1 MLCWACRILEAQAA
15 VAARCH
21 GILQQQMGWWSVQ
34 SGTKDVDVLF
44 AGLLHAA
51 VQSPVPDANIIA
63 FGTSGHDP
71 AVLSLES
78 PGTRVTTL
86 PSGGYSQRSYGH
98 AANCYSALTIPLG
111 MQEALVRDTAVTAL
125 LELYADEDNVEPMHE
140 LTARFAPRF
149 AQLIHDVDE
158 GVAVKGV
165 RQHPL
170 QQPSSQHFHIQM
182 HL

>member
-1 MLCWACRILEAQAA
+1 
-15 VAARCH
+15 
-21 GILQQQMGWWSVQ
+21 
-34 SGTKDVDVLF
+34 
-44 AGLLHAA
+44 
-51 VQSPVPDANIIA
+51 
-63 FGTSGHDP
+63 
-71 AVLSLES
+71 
-78 PGTRVTTL
+78 
-86 PSGGYSQRSYGH
+86 
-98 AANCYSALTIPLG
+98 

-165 RQHPL
+165 RQHSL

>member
-1 MLCWACRILEAQAA
+1 MVFFDLTGEGHACSFYSSSSCCNATSCTRCQHYRIWH
-15 VAARCH
+15 VVM
-21 GILQQQMGWWSVQ
+21 ILL
-34 SGTKDVDVLF
+34 SGC
-44 AGLLHAA
+44 
-51 VQSPVPDANIIA
+51 
-63 FGTSGHDP
+63 
-71 AVLSLES
+71 LES
-78 PGTRVTTL
+78 PKTRLSTL
-86 PSGGYSQRSYGH
+86 PSGGYSQRF
-98 AANCYSALTIPLG
+98 CRLCCKKVQRVDFPPFG